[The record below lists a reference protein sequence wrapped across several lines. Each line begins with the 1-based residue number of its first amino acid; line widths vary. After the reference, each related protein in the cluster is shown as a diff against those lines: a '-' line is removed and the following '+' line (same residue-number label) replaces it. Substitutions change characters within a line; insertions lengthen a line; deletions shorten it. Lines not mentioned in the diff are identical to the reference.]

1 MRIAIVTGASSGMG
15 REFARQIP
23 RLYQSLDEI
32 WLVARRT
39 ERLKEL
45 KVELPIPVRIF
56 DGDLERDYIY
66 EKIDRELFLTKSD
79 VRMLVNSA
87 GFGKVGSL
95 KEAEQKEQLS
105 MIRVNCEALTKMCMV
120 CMPYLS
126 KGSRIL
132 NLASVAAFTPQPGF
146 AVYAASK
153 AYVYNFSR
161 AIREELRKDGISV
174 TAVCPG
180 PVRTEF
186 FLRSGELAG
195 DSRKFVEA
203 EAKDVVRQALKD
215 AVMRKGDSV
224 YSLPM
229 KAGKLASRLCPAG
242 LVAYVM
248 GRINHV

>member
-45 KVELPIPVRIF
+45 KEELPIPVRIF

-79 VRMLVNSA
+79 VRMVVNSA

-161 AIREELRKDGISV
+161 AIREELRVLQQSV
-174 TAVCPG
+174 RDLSEQNSSLEVVSWRETAG
-180 PVRTEF
+180 NL
-186 FLRSGELAG
+186 LRQKQKTSF
-195 DSRKFVEA
+195 DR
-203 EAKDVVRQALKD
+203 
-215 AVMRKGDSV
+215 
-224 YSLPM
+224 
-229 KAGKLASRLCPAG
+229 
-242 LVAYVM
+242 
-248 GRINHV
+248 H